1 MKRILSLTLAL
12 VMVLGTFTAVFAAEP
27 TVEEAAGAFLEK
39 VGVLLGDDEGD
50 LLLEENLERRDA
62 VILLSRLLDQEEVA
76 KEFPT
81 SEESPSWT
89 DARTDAYYVPFFAWA
104 EANKYFEG
112 NDDGTFAPREA
123 ITAQEYALVLLR
135 ALGYEASGHDA
146 WKAALETA
154 KELGLLVDVEVKD
167 ADKVLRGQMA
177 VMTLNALG
185 TNMKDSDKTLAE
197 ELGIELPVPA
207 VLEIE
212 EVKADNLKEIQVVFN
227 KAVDKDNVEEKANYT
242 TTAGSIKDAQLVE
255 DNVVIL
261 TLEGEMKDKKEYK
274 LDIRGIKDGD
284 SSVNT
289 EFKFTARDNSIPEV
303 VEVEGLG
310 TKAIKVVMSEPVQN
324 VKSSSFAI
332 DGKTYYGSVSV
343 TGREIILRP
352 YGSGLSVGEHKLV
365 VKSLEDYAGF
375 KSVEREVVFEIVE
388 DKDAPEVVEIKG
400 TLERLV
406 VTFNE
411 PVDDAT
417 VTRDSLYW
425 GGVKSQKARNVVR
438 LSANRYAFEF
448 DKEKSLPT
456 YEVKVTVK
464 GVKDYSVNEMKEQ
477 DVLFQAEIDQTRPE
491 VLEVKVEDEKTI
503 EIRFNKPVFEEDAVK
518 TGNYTLTNEDGK
530 SVSFRKPSL
539 SADGRVVTIEPYAAL
554 AVNKDYTLK
563 ITGIRDN
570 TKLMNTMLPYEEKIT
585 AGNYTSPKVVK
596 ESITGIDE
604 DRTIYIPFSKKMD
617 LESIA
622 DPSNYL
628 IVVGTTNS
636 TNYSLAAIDGDVDVI
651 QDGKAVVLTLPEK
664 INKKDVKLFDDDGK
678 SLISVIVLGVKDTAG
693 NYLSNQGTPYPVNA
707 DELEVS
713 SVIAKDKKTIEVE
726 FKQTVVEAY
735 KSRFTAPVSIDTV
748 SIDGNKVII
757 KLDGKLAASNPGT
770 LKIEKDAVESITGQ
784 KLEEPLNEDIEDEIS
799 PSLDEVSAVN
809 YKNEKVVITLG
820 FDEELDSAYGALA
833 IGDLLIKTSTG
844 KTVKPVDTKVTSIIE
859 GKNVVVTIED
869 TDYIKDVEAYDIEIT
884 KPSAIRD
891 KVKGNVANETD
902 EIWTAEVG
910 PVLDEEPT
918 PPLTDEEKQA
928 AQAVVKLINALPS
941 KNFINEA
948 NLEQVKTGATSA
960 RAAYDELTEEQ
971 KELVTNLDKLV
982 AVEEKIVELEAAIE
996 LAGAKATLQTAIDN
1010 AQAAHDAATEG
1021 SNVGEYEED
1030 SKETLQTA
1038 INSAQAAHDDE
1049 GATIESITAANTALE
1064 EAVSIFEAAKIAE

>member
-1 MKRILSLTLAL
+1 
-12 VMVLGTFTAVFAAEP
+12 
-27 TVEEAAGAFLEK
+27 
-39 VGVLLGDDEGD
+39 
-50 LLLEENLERRDA
+50 
-62 VILLSRLLDQEEVA
+62 
-76 KEFPT
+76 
-81 SEESPSWT
+81 
-89 DARTDAYYVPFFAWA
+89 
-104 EANKYFEG
+104 
-112 NDDGTFAPREA
+112 
-123 ITAQEYALVLLR
+123 
-135 ALGYEASGHDA
+135 
-146 WKAALETA
+146 
-154 KELGLLVDVEVKD
+154 
-167 ADKVLRGQMA
+167 
-177 VMTLNALG
+177 
-185 TNMKDSDKTLAE
+185 
-197 ELGIELPVPA
+197 
-207 VLEIE
+207 
-212 EVKADNLKEIQVVFN
+212 
-227 KAVDKDNVEEKANYT
+227 
-242 TTAGSIKDAQLVE
+242 
-255 DNVVIL
+255 
-261 TLEGEMKDKKEYK
+261 MKDKKEYK

-310 TKAIKVVMSEPVQN
+310 TKAIKVVMSEPVKN

-464 GVKDYSVNEMKEQ
+464 GVKDYSGNEMKEQ

-518 TGNYTLTNEDGK
+518 SGNYTLTNEDGK

-539 SADGRVVTIEPYAAL
+539 SADGRVVTIELYTAL

-585 AGNYTSPKVVK
+585 AGNYTSPKVV
-596 ESITGIDE
+596 EDSITGIDK

-628 IVVGTTNS
+628 IVVGT

-664 INKKDVKLFDDDGK
+664 INKKVVGEEIKFNDG
-678 SLISVIVLGVKDTAG
+678 ISGVIVLGVKDTAG
-693 NYLSNQGTPYPVNA
+693 NYLSNQGKTFTIGE
-707 DELEVS
+707 DKLEVS
-713 SVIAKDKKTIEVE
+713 SVIAKDKKTIEVK

-784 KLEEPLNEDIEDEIS
+784 KLEETLNKDIEDEIS

-869 TDYIKDVEAYDIEIT
+869 TDYIVDSNGDFFEAYDIEIT

-891 KVKGNVANETD
+891 KEENLVNKTD
-902 EIWTAEVG
+902 EIWTAEV
-910 PVLDEEPT
+910 DKKEEEPT
-918 PPLTDEEKQA
+918 PPLTDEEQEA
-928 AQAVVKLINALPS
+928 AQAVVELIDELPS
-941 KNFINEA
+941 TDFINEA
-948 NLEQVKTGATSA
+948 NLAQVKDKATEA
-960 RAAYDELTEEQ
+960 REGYTDLTKEEQ

-982 AVEEKIVELEAAIE
+982 AVEEKIAELEAAAALEVVNAE
-996 LAGAKATLQTAIDN
+996 LVKVVD
-1010 AQAAHDAATEG
+1010 TELEAE
-1021 SNVGEYEED
+1021 STV
-1030 SKETLQTA
+1030 
-1038 INSAQAAHDDE
+1038 DE
-1049 GATIESITAANTALE
+1049 GTLIAKYEIDEAKVTLSVEVVEGETNQYTVTLTSVDVDTVSNDKVVTITVAD
-1064 EAVSIFEAAKIAE
+1064 AE